1 MAATRNRAKVEESG
15 IHEEIGGSSQGK
27 IPVGVKSERRRLLI
41 CQNARSEREPGGLR
55 SQCRGY
61 DAELTT
67 NLGSRPHGKSDA
79 TSDRTENATTHKGED
94 FGG

>member
-41 CQNARSEREPGGLR
+41 CQNARSEREPGVAIAMPRVRRGANYKFGEPSAWEIRCNVR
-55 SQCRGY
+55 SY
-61 DAELTT
+61 
-67 NLGSRPHGKSDA
+67 
-79 TSDRTENATTHKGED
+79 GECNYP
-94 FGG
+94 